1 MSTAPMGLTSQ
12 CSGSGI
18 SAAGA
23 DAQVVRPRFSDT
35 GTSPVAHLQDPEVTA
50 LIGKLMQDMDET
62 RAANARTSLERDE
75 AIVSEVS

>member
-1 MSTAPMGLTSQ
+1 MGLSNQ
-12 CSGSGI
+12 CSSSGI

-23 DAQVVRPRFSDT
+23 GVQVVRPQFSDA

-50 LIGKLMQDMDET
+50 LISKLMQDMDET